1 MAGSGETERRRVSV
15 RSHFFGSNRPP
26 SQILTVSPKQ
36 TSTAATDGPSP
47 PPQEGLA
54 GDEMVAVSGG
64 VEAGEG
70 KESGRR
76 KGE

>member
-1 MAGSGETERRRVSV
+1 M

-26 SQILTVSPKQ
+26 PPNTHGFAKATL
-36 TSTAATDGPSP
+36 TAATDGPLP